1 MHCSRVAGP
10 DDRFCGG
17 CGASLTP
24 PCVHCGRAVAF
35 GDAFCTGCGSPLTAP
50 AAAVVHEDRR
60 QVSVLFLDMVGF
72 TTFSEQADPEQVRTL
87 QQEYF
92 ATVRQVVR
100 QYGGVVEKYI
110 GDAVM
115 AIFGA
120 PVATETDA
128 LRAVRA
134 GLEAQRVLG
143 RGRLAEA
150 VAFRAGVATG
160 EALVDV
166 GAARD
171 GGQAIVAGDVVNTA
185 ARLQAAAEPG
195 SVLVCAETARATG
208 DDIEY
213 DERPPQT
220 LRGRTA
226 STRVFLAVAARL
238 RRRDRDESTPMV
250 NRDHERGLLV
260 TALHRTIRDRSTQLV
275 TVFGPAGIGK
285 SRLLRELYRHAERI
299 PDTTVTWRV
308 GHCPPFGENV
318 TFAAL
323 AEIVKAQV
331 GILDTDDEATART
344 RLETALKAMV
354 GELEA
359 ARLADALGPLVGL
372 PGAGLSPGETE
383 SAWRRFLLAMTTA
396 APTVLVFEDMHWADE
411 AMLRFVEMLG
421 SIGPGVPLL
430 VVATSRPELRERRP
444 DWTSAVSGAVS
455 VSLGPMHDEHIAAM
469 YRLMFG
475 QAVFPSTGVAPL
487 VELAGGNPLYAH
499 EFVRMLVER
508 GELRPVGANWALADT
523 TPMPQTVQAVI
534 ANRLDLLDGTDRAVL
549 QAAAVVGSQFWP
561 GPVAA
566 ALNVTPDV
574 VVRSL
579 RRLQQRD
586 IVAEHPTSAM
596 AGEPEYGFRHV
607 LVRDVCYQRLPR
619 AERVSRHQR
628 TADWLEQISDNR
640 ATDLAE
646 VLANHRWAAHEI
658 ARTLG
663 MDPTPYAQP
672 ARNALHRAARRAY
685 ALHALDTAAV
695 LVDRALS
702 LKLDADPVL
711 ELFAAELALF
721 RNTGAFADGS
731 GVRQLSDLVEE
742 LTRAGE
748 RAAAARAL
756 TLLGTVA
763 WSRADRAAT
772 LSYLDSAVER
782 YEELPE
788 TLEKAE
794 ALLELA
800 RVHMMNFETE
810 PALAASEAA
819 ADIADRL
826 GLAEARANARI
837 TSATTRYQ
845 AGDPTGFADLELLTD
860 HCREHRLTSRRR
872 AVQNLAWAC
881 LEEGDL
887 TRHYRLL
894 TEQRTVDVAGG
905 LSLATN
911 FYKEAADAYFAG
923 DWATQTRVISETMR
937 TDAAEWDANSV
948 LASSW
953 IRVLR
958 GEPTD
963 DEAIEKVLHLARGSG
978 FHRVLRGA
986 AAHAALCR
994 AMQGRTEQALC
1005 LLTELDQDWRARV
1018 TLPYGEWAAAAGH
1031 AGSLLGTEAAARV
1044 RTMLELSPRRTPWV
1058 LAALATVSGDHL
1070 TAAAHFARI
1079 GDASD
1084 RALSLSWA
1092 ARAGALPPPLLT
1104 ELHDFA
1110 ARNHAPGLLPPT
1122 PPRPTRTPRPPR
1134 PPRKPR

>member
-1 MHCSRVAGP
+1 MKTPTCAHCSRAAGP

-17 CGASLTP
+17 CGANLTP
-24 PCVHCGRAVAF
+24 PCVHCGRTVAF
-35 GDAFCTGCGSPLTAP
+35 GDLFCTGCGNPL
-50 AAAVVHEDRR
+50 AAASGPPAREDRR
-60 QVSVLFLDMVGF
+60 QVSVLFVDMVGF
-72 TTFSEQADPEQVRTL
+72 TTYAEQTDPEQVRTL

-92 ATVRQVVR
+92 SAVRQVVR
-100 QYGGVVEKYI
+100 QFGGVVEKYI

-143 RGRLAEA
+143 RGPLADA
-150 VAFRAGVATG
+150 ATFRAGVATG

-166 GAARD
+166 DAARD

-185 ARLQAAAEPG
+185 SRLQSAAAPG
-195 SVLVCAETARATG
+195 TVLVCAETAGATA

-213 DERPPQT
+213 AEQAPQT
-220 LRGRTA
+220 LKGR
-226 STRVFLAVAARL
+226 STSSRVFLAVSARL
-238 RRRDRDESTPMV
+238 QRRDRDESTPMV

-260 TALHRTIRDRSTQLV
+260 TALHRTIRDRSPQLV

-285 SRLLRELYRHAERI
+285 SRLLRELARHAERI
-299 PDTTVTWRV
+299 PETTVCWRV

-318 TFAAL
+318 TYSAL
-323 AEIVKAQV
+323 AEIVKAQA
-331 GILDTDDEATART
+331 GILDTDDEQTARS
-344 RLETALKAMV
+344 RLESTLRAMC

-359 ARLADALGPLVGL
+359 ARLGDALGPLVGL
-372 PGAGLSPGETE
+372 PGAGLTPAETE

-396 APTVLVFEDMHWADE
+396 NPTVLVFEDMHWADE

-430 VVATSRPELRERRP
+430 VVATARPELRERRP
-444 DWTSAVSGAVS
+444 GWTSAVTGTVS

-475 QAVFPSTGVAPL
+475 QAVFPATGVAPL

-508 GELRPVGANWALADT
+508 GELRPVGGNWALADGDA

-534 ANRLDLLDGTDRAVL
+534 ANRLDLLDSTDRSVL
-549 QAAAVVGSQFWP
+549 QAAAVVGTQFWP
-561 GPVAA
+561 GAVAGALGLPV
-566 ALNVTPDV
+566 DV
-574 VVRSL
+574 VTRSL
-579 RRLQQRD
+579 QRLQQRD
-586 IVAEHPTSAM
+586 LVAEHPTSAM
-596 AGEPEYGFRHV
+596 AGEPEYAFRHV

-619 AERVSRHQR
+619 TERVTRHQR
-628 TADWLEQISDNR
+628 TADWLEQITDNR

-663 MDPTPYAQP
+663 MDPEPYAP
-672 ARNALHRAARRAY
+672 AARAALHRAARRAY
-685 ALHALDTAAV
+685 ALHALDAAAT
-695 LVDRALS
+695 LLDRALS
-702 LKLDADPVL
+702 LKLAHDPL
-711 ELFAAELALF
+711 LDLFAAELSLF
-721 RNTGAFADGS
+721 RTGESFGDS
-731 GVRQLSDLVEE
+731 GGPQRLAELAEE
-742 LTRAGE
+742 LDRLGE
-748 RAAAARAL
+748 RAGAARAL

-763 WSRADRAAT
+763 WSRADRAST
-772 LSYLDSAVER
+772 LAHLDAAVER

-800 RVHMMNFETE
+800 RVHMMNYETE
-810 PALAASEAA
+810 PAIGAAEAA

-826 GLAEARANARI
+826 GLAEVHANARI
-837 TSATTRYQ
+837 TSATARYI
-845 AGDPTGFADLELLTD
+845 AGDPTGFSELELLTE

-872 AVQNLAWAC
+872 AAQNFAWAC

-887 TRHYRLL
+887 ARHHRLL
-894 TEQRTVDVAGG
+894 DEQRTVDIAGG

-911 FYKEAADAYFAG
+911 FHKEAADAFFCG
-923 DWATQTRVISETMR
+923 DWDTQVRAISETMR
-937 TDAAEWDANSV
+937 SNAAEWDAMSV
-948 LASSW
+948 LTSSW

-958 GEPTD
+958 GEEPD
-963 DEAIEKVLHLARGSG
+963 DDAIEKLLYFARRSG

-986 AAHAALCR
+986 AAPAALCR
-994 AMQGRTEQALC
+994 ALQGRAEEAAS
-1005 LLTELDQDWRARV
+1005 LLGELERDWQARV
-1018 TLPYGEWAAAAGH
+1018 MLPFGEWVAAAGH
-1031 AGSLLGTEAAARV
+1031 AAALLGDAERERV
-1044 RTMLELSPRRTPWV
+1044 RAILARSPRRTPWV
-1058 LAALATVSGDHL
+1058 RAALATVSGEHVE
-1070 TAAAHFARI
+1070 AAAIFARI
-1079 GDASD
+1079 GDASN
-1084 RALSLSWA
+1084 RMLSLAWA
-1092 ARAGALPPPLLT
+1092 ARAGALDAGDLA
-1104 ELHDFA
+1104 EVREFA
-1110 ARNHAPGLLPPT
+1110 ERNRARGLLG
-1122 PPRPTRTPRPPR
+1122 
-1134 PPRKPR
+1134 

>member
-1 MHCSRVAGP
+1 M
-10 DDRFCGG
+10 
-17 CGASLTP
+17 
-24 PCVHCGRAVAF
+24 AF

-50 AAAVVHEDRR
+50 VAAVVHEDRR

-143 RGRLAEA
+143 RGRLGTA

-195 SVLVCAETARATG
+195 SVLVCAETAQTTAE
-208 DDIEY
+208 DIEY
-213 DERPPQT
+213 DERPART

-226 STRVFLAVAARL
+226 SSRVFLAVSARL

-260 TALHRTIRDRSTQLV
+260 TALHRSIRDRSTQLV

-285 SRLLRELYRHAERI
+285 SRLLRELSRHAERI
-299 PDTTVTWRV
+299 PDTAVTWRV

-331 GILDTDDEATART
+331 GILDTDDEGTART
-344 RLETALKAMV
+344 RLETALRAMV

-383 SAWRRFLLAMTTA
+383 SAWRRFLLAMTKA

-430 VVATSRPELRERRP
+430 VIATARPELRERRP
-444 DWTSAVSGAVS
+444 DWTSAVTGAVS

-475 QAVFPSTGVAPL
+475 QAVFPSTGVKPL

-508 GELRPVGANWALADT
+508 GELRPVGANWALAGGDT

-534 ANRLDLLDGTDRAVL
+534 ANRLDLLDPTDRAVL
-549 QAAAVVGSQFWP
+549 QAAAVVGTQFWP

-586 IVAEHPTSAM
+586 IVAEHPASAM

-663 MDPTPYAQP
+663 MDPTPYAPP
-672 ARNALHRAARRAY
+672 ARAALHRAALRAY
-685 ALHALDTAAV
+685 ALHALDTAAM

-702 LKLDADPVL
+702 LKLDGDPVL
-711 ELFAAELALF
+711 ELFSIELALF
-721 RNTGAFADGS
+721 RDPAAFGRDNGVQQLAD
-731 GVRQLSDLVEE
+731 LAEE

-772 LSYLDSAVER
+772 LAYLDSAVER

-810 PALAASEAA
+810 PAIAASEAA

-837 TSATTRYQ
+837 TSAISRYM
-845 AGDPTGFADLELLTD
+845 AGDPTGFADLEVLTD

-887 TRHYRLL
+887 ARHYRLL
-894 TEQRTVDVAGG
+894 AEQRTVDVAGG
-905 LSLATN
+905 LSLATS
-911 FYKEAADAYFAG
+911 FHKEAADAYFAG
-923 DWATQTRVISETMR
+923 DWVTQVRAISETMR
-937 TDAAEWDANSV
+937 TNAAEWDPTSV
-948 LASSW
+948 LTSSW

-963 DEAIEKVLHLARGSG
+963 DDAIEQVLHLARRSG

-994 AMQGRTEQALC
+994 ALQGRAEEAVS
-1005 LLTELDQDWRARV
+1005 LLGELDRDWRARV
-1018 TLPYGEWAAAAGH
+1018 MLPYGEWAAAAGH
-1031 AGSLLGTEAAARV
+1031 AGSVLGAEAAVRV

-1058 LAALATVSGDHL
+1058 QAALATVTGDHL
-1070 TAAAHFARI
+1070 AAAAHFARI

-1092 ARAGALPPPLLT
+1092 ARTGGLDQPLLT

-1110 ARNHAPGLLPPT
+1110 ARNHAPGLLPP
-1122 PPRPTRTPRPPR
+1122 PPTASATRPGAARPSRRTRPPR
-1134 PPRKPR
+1134 